1 MMRSIVVYLG
11 IMRSTTRSLGC
22 FAFAWLL
29 FFAAGVLAEAPEWT
43 FDSPRP
49 EAAPQH
55 RIDPDTGHNGQLG
68 LVMENGPG
76 RHWMGHWAVVLPVKG
91 GSHYAFTAWRLI
103 ETKSGEPARR
113 GVYARVLWQDE
124 EGRPVTWE
132 EPAKAGYAIGTVPRA
147 EPEYPAEAASMDG
160 KWGRFEGVLRA
171 PVKAR
176 QARVELHLQWMPDTR
191 VTWSDVSLAEVPA
204 LAPRKVRL
212 AAVHLQP
219 HEGRLPQDKPP
230 QFAALIAQAA
240 KEKADLVV
248 LPETLTYYGTG
259 LKMHECAE
267 TIPGPSTD
275 YFGGL
280 AKQHGLHI
288 VAGLVEQDGPAIYNV
303 AVLIGPQGQ
312 LIGKYRKVC
321 LPRGEIEAGLTPG
334 TDYPVFETEIGKIGM
349 MVCYDGF
356 FPEVARALSVNGAE
370 IIAWPVWGCNPLLAQ
385 ARACENRIF
394 VVSSTFMKPD
404 DGWML
409 SAIYDQGGKPIAQAE
424 KWSTIALAEVD
435 LNQPYH
441 GPYNLG
447 DFHSM
452 IERHR
457 PLVGSER

>member
-303 AVLIGPQGQ
+303 AVLIGPQGGV
-312 LIGKYRKVC
+312 IGKYRKVC

-370 IIAWPVWGCNPLLAQ
+370 IIAWPVWGCNPMLAA
-385 ARACENRIF
+385 ARACENH
-394 VVSSTFMKPD
+394 VYLVSSTYTDTAKHD
-404 DGWML
+404 WMITGIFDHYGNVL
-409 SAIYDQGGKPIAQAE
+409 AKAVEWGTLAI
-424 KWSTIALAEVD
+424 SEVD
-435 LNQPYH
+435 LNERTH
-441 GPYNLG
+441 WNSLG
-447 DFHSM
+447 DFKAQLPS
-452 IERHR
+452 HR
-457 PLVGSER
+457 P